1 MGSDLN
7 RPIIELHLRRKME
20 DPHTITQEQFD
31 HLPSDLHRLVVR
43 ELIRRGEWF
52 LIVDSVAN
60 KSLFG
65 GDNDDI

>member
-1 MGSDLN
+1 
-7 RPIIELHLRRKME
+7 ME

-65 GDNDDI
+65 GHNDDI